1 MLGRL
6 RTIGNIIYSHRV
18 GFEVFLFGKNIVSEI
33 GFLEL
38 RHVSCNHDDSEPCKI
53 PGAGRVGN
61 SSAGCCE
68 GRQIW
73 RTLTMN
79 SSIPSNC
86 GYLCLIFQI

>member
-18 GFEVFLFGKNIVSEI
+18 GFDVFLFGKNIVSEI

-53 PGAGRVGN
+53 PGAGRVG
-61 SSAGCCE
+61 
-68 GRQIW
+68 RQIR